1 MTDVSAFPI
10 YRLAQ
15 LQAIFEGTNDDWNR
29 IFQSAFGRRIR
40 IMYFN
45 AGAATDIIR
54 TGVFQTSS
62 TTNVTFYQD
71 QLTYA
76 FGIGNLA
83 NVVAPTITGTC
94 NLQFDSI
101 LPSVLVVG
109 DLAVVAGALNVGTL
123 GGMVDN
129 SLTTFG
135 GFRTNVGGTSVTRV
149 RITQNFNVGDVL
161 MLCYMLDYG
170 NAGAGAT
177 ANLRVVDVLTNAIIW
192 QQDTANTSPD
202 PNFASVVLPTT
213 TAIDLWLRIDLPA
226 PNGNFALVRVYEV
239 DYVPVSTQSDII

>member
-15 LQAIFEGTNDDWNR
+15 LQAIYQGTNADWNTA
-29 IFQSAFGRRIR
+29 FQSAFGRRIR

-54 TGVFQTSS
+54 IGEFQTSS
-62 TTNVTFYQD
+62 TTNVTTFSE
-71 QLTYA
+71 QLVYA

-83 NVVAPTITGTC
+83 NVVAPTVTGSC

-109 DLAVVAGALNVGTL
+109 DLSVVAGALTSGSL
-123 GGMVDN
+123 AGMVDN
-129 SLTTFG
+129 DLTTFG
-135 GFRTNVGGTSVTRV
+135 QFGTNVGGTSVTRV
-149 RITQNFNVGDVL
+149 RITKNFTVGDVL
-161 MLCYMLDYG
+161 MLCYVLDYG

-177 ANLRVVDVLTNAIIW
+177 ANLRVVDTLTNAILF

-213 TAIDLWLRIDLPA
+213 TAIDLWFRVDLPA
-226 PNGNFALVRVYEV
+226 PNGNTAFVRVYEV

>member
-15 LQAIFEGTNDDWNR
+15 LQAISQGTNADWNSA
-29 IFQSAFGRRIR
+29 FQSAFGRRIR

-45 AGAATDIIR
+45 AGAAADIIR
-54 TGVFQTSS
+54 IGVFETSS
-62 TTNVTFYQD
+62 TTNVNLYSE

-76 FGIGNLA
+76 FGIGNMRNA
-83 NVVAPTITGTC
+83 IATTVTGTN

-109 DLAVVAGALNVGTL
+109 NLAVVAGALNVGTL

-149 RITQNFNVGDVL
+149 RITKNFDVGDVL

-177 ANLRVVDVLTNAIIW
+177 ANLRVVDTLTNAILW
-192 QQDTANTSPD
+192 QQDTAGSTVD